1 MLQPDPASSVAND
14 PEREA
19 SEVEWD
25 AAKEAEVA
33 RRWEAEEAPVAWCH
47 ERYPTRLT
55 CCAWCGRRIPGAVTD
70 KTKRGARRDPLWTR
84 AARVAC
90 PAHRDLVMALDVYY
104 NGEPHDR

>member
-1 MLQPDPASSVAND
+1 MG
-14 PEREA
+14 A
-19 SEVEWD
+19 SEGNAVT
-25 AAKEAEVA
+25 VA
-33 RRWEAEEAPVAWCH
+33 RCH

-90 PAHRDLVMALDVYY
+90 PAHRDLVIALDVYY